1 MLTDQTFYRFDD
13 VTIECEDF
21 RVQKDGQN
29 LTFTPRAFD
38 VLLFLV
44 RNAGHV
50 VEKQEIFDNVWKDT
64 FVSDNALTKIIK
76 EIRHV
81 LDDDAHNPR
90 YIETVPKRGY
100 RFIADSSEPS
110 AAAGGLNP
118 AFQIP
123 NDKFENNQR
132 TKTKD
137 QNYGAARILVA
148 LIVIVG
154 LCIALALLL
163 FYTPHRTVAQS
174 VDNVPIRLTNNPA
187 DDYLPVWS
195 PDGKKIAFTSYR
207 DGNTEIYTMNPDGG
221 DLQNLTQN
229 SAFDE
234 FPEWSPDGKKIAFRS
249 KRQGGINK
257 IYVMDADGG
266 NVRRITDIQGKRVTW
281 SPDGKHL
288 VFTSTSV
295 GGENYE
301 IFTVDIDGSNLT
313 RLTYNPEM
321 DSDPAW
327 SPDGSKIAFSSTRDA
342 IGQIY
347 VMNTD
352 GSDPVK
358 LTSGSLSSYHPTWSH
373 DGEQISFWTYSEKD
387 RDDRTDVWLMNADGS
402 NLVNLTNNPTNNRD
416 AS

>member
-1 MLTDQTFYRFDD
+1 MLTHQTLYRFDD
-13 VTIECEDF
+13 LTVECEDF

-44 RNAGHV
+44 RNAGRV
-50 VEKQEIFDNVWKDT
+50 VEKQEIFDHVWKQT

-81 LDDDAHNPR
+81 LADDAHNPR

-100 RFIADSSEPS
+100 RFIADSSEPPTPLLPEEGWPKAGVVR
-110 AAAGGLNP
+110 AADGIK

-123 NDKFENNQR
+123 KDKFGNENPR
-132 TKTKD
+132 PKTKD

-154 LCIALALLL
+154 LCIAVALLL
-163 FYTPHRTVAQS
+163 FHTPHRTVAQS

-249 KRQGGINK
+249 KRQRGINK

-288 VFTSTSV
+288 V
-295 GGENYE
+295 
-301 IFTVDIDGSNLT
+301 
-313 RLTYNPEM
+313 YNRWA
-321 DSDPAW
+321 SGAARAW
-327 SPDGSKIAFSSTRDA
+327 P
-342 IGQIY
+342 
-347 VMNTD
+347 
-352 GSDPVK
+352 
-358 LTSGSLSSYHPTWSH
+358 
-373 DGEQISFWTYSEKD
+373 
-387 RDDRTDVWLMNADGS
+387 
-402 NLVNLTNNPTNNRD
+402 
-416 AS
+416 